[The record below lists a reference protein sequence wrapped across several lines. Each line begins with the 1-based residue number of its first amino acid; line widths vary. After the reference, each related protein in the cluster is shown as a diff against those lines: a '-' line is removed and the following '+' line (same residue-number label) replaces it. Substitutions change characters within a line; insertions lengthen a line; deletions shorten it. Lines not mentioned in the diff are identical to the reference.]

1 MRPTILVP
9 GRKVPA
15 GRYGRDEVV
24 AVGRRYL
31 DAVARAGGAAV
42 VCGPGTP
49 TDVLER
55 VDGLLLT
62 GGGDVDPARYGAT
75 ADPRTYGVDAERD
88 DLEFGLLAAAL
99 ETGLPVLAICRGLQV
114 LNVARGGTLQQ
125 HVDTGVER
133 RPPSFPTPEPG
144 SIGPLV
150 EVVLE
155 PTCRLAAAVGAVTVQ
170 GSHSHHQAVDRL
182 GDGLRQV
189 GRAVDAVVEAVE
201 LDGDAW
207 VVAVQWHPE
216 DTASADPAQQ
226 AIFDRFVVES
236 TRRSP

>member
-1 MRPTILVP
+1 VRPTILVP
-9 GRKVPA
+9 GRVVPA

-31 DAVARAGGAAV
+31 DAVARAGATAL

-49 TDVLER
+49 SDVVER

-62 GGGDVDPARYGAT
+62 GGGDVDPARYGAVPD
-75 ADPRTYGVDAERD
+75 ARTYGVDPGRD

-99 ETGLPVLAICRGLQV
+99 DAALPVLAVCRGLQV
-114 LNVARGGTLQQ
+114 LNVARGGTLLQ
-125 HVDTGVER
+125 HVDTDLAR
-133 RPPSFPTPEPG
+133 RPASFPAPEPG
-144 SIGPLV
+144 TIGPLV

-155 PTCRLAAAVGAVTVQ
+155 PTCRLAAAIGTAVLH

-182 GDGLRQV
+182 GGGLRQV
-189 GRAVDAVVEAVE
+189 GRAADGVVEAVE

-216 DTASADPAQQ
+216 DTATVDPAQQ